1 MPRIGDK
8 NVQTDILACSDYVDT
23 PPIGKKGGG
32 ISDGRFAEVPSSK
45 PYPLPRITVIALC
58 LMRSGLLTAVYGYLK
73 IAAALS
79 ISSGQNTNRHLAS
92 GDETEP

>member
-23 PPIGKKGGG
+23 PPLVKGG

-58 LMRSGLLTAVYGYLK
+58 LMRSGLLTAVYDYLK